1 MSKRQPVILR
11 CTISVDMDESK
22 MDRTFVKSMLR
33 RLNVLHATTKPAK
46 ALVEILGVNK
56 IRDMLSVTQS
66 YVPAIVLPAKVEQ
79 QLPLPTQ
86 SIQQPTKPKEKV
98 TYKLI
103 ALKERRMPL
112 PKFVELEYKKGI
124 DTQV

>member
-1 MSKRQPVILR
+1 M
-11 CTISVDMDESK
+11 
-22 MDRTFVKSMLR
+22 
-33 RLNVLHATTKPAK
+33 LHATTKPAK

-86 SIQQPTKPKEKV
+86 SIQQSAKPKEKV

-103 ALKERRMPL
+103 SLKEQRMPL
-112 PKFVELEYKKGI
+112 PRFVELEYKKGI

>member
-86 SIQQPTKPKEKV
+86 SIQQSAKPKEKV

-103 ALKERRMPL
+103 SLKEQRMPL
-112 PKFVELEYKKGI
+112 PRFVELEYKKGI